1 LARAAQP
8 NLISISPTESEA
20 VYVLDGLFDHDTILE
35 IDEHFTDTDGAN
47 DHVFASFALIG
58 KRCHPGCAISRIGDS
73 TPSRRLMHIRR

>member
-8 NLISISPTESEA
+8 NLISISPIESEA

-47 DHVFASFALIG
+47 DHVFALFAL
-58 KRCHPGCAISRIGDS
+58 A
-73 TPSRRLMHIRR
+73 TPAAQYQGSEVPHLRAG